1 MFIDPIPDPIA
12 AGWAKEGDQSHASS
26 ATSLRINDVNN
37 TGFARFYVQDS
48 SAFTGDI
55 ELNPSV
61 LLAEGFTVDAENR
74 TGVHVAIN
82 DGAREVR
89 ADILQIGAGLRVALR
104 LETGYTPG
112 FALPGLF
119 ASCQLKRLAD
129 GSGSLAVAGQT
140 PEIVRWLDLA
150 ASGRPGAQTI
160 EFGCDNRGGV
170 VSSDWYTL
178 GLSPLPRQTPFA
190 SFTVDRLQLRV
201 RT

>member
-48 SAFTGDI
+48 SAFTSDI

-89 ADILQIGAGLRVALR
+89 ADILQIGARMVTRGL
-104 LETGYTPG
+104 
-112 FALPGLF
+112 
-119 ASCQLKRLAD
+119 
-129 GSGSLAVAGQT
+129 
-140 PEIVRWLDLA
+140 
-150 ASGRPGAQTI
+150 
-160 EFGCDNRGGV
+160 
-170 VSSDWYTL
+170 
-178 GLSPLPRQTPFA
+178 LSPAGPTVRAYSTFSFRIVSECAGKVYPNA
-190 SFTVDRLQLRV
+190 SSSTA
-201 RT
+201 T